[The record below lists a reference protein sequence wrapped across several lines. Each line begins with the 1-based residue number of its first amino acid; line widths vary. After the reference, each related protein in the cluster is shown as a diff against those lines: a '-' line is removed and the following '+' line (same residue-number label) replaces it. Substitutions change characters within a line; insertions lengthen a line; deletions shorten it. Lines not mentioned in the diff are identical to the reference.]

1 MKQVVVET
9 VTQDIAL
16 IRHFREHLEVL
27 SDQRV
32 LDLLSVASMTR
43 VTNKDARTIFK
54 VGRAGAW
61 VWLSR
66 LTGLGM
72 LEKRGQSY
80 KASPYVEKLI
90 STVSLT
96 FQSVLT
102 GKTPTSIQG
111 PGWAEALR
119 LASEGVKLAYERGKI
134 DQSECNAKTRM
145 LKELEAQLP
154 Q

>member
-1 MKQVVVET
+1 MRQLTET

-16 IRHFREHLEVL
+16 IRHFREHLAML

-32 LDLLSVASMTR
+32 LDLLSLASVTQ
-43 VTNKDARTIFK
+43 VTNKDVRAVFK

-66 LTGLGM
+66 LTRLGM

-80 KASPYVEKLI
+80 RASPYSEKLI
-90 STVSLT
+90 STTSLT

-102 GKTPTSIQG
+102 GRTPRPQG
-111 PGWAEALR
+111 QNWTEALR
-119 LASEGVKLAYERGKI
+119 LASEGVRMSYERGKI
-134 DQSECNAKTRM
+134 DQAEYAAKGRM
-145 LKELEAQLP
+145 LKELEESLQ
-154 Q
+154 